1 MRDAM
6 KLDRFTKALAQSD
19 FDLVVALSSE
29 NTWYLSE
36 AVIDTQRTLLER
48 LAIVAWP
55 KQGEPVYIVCTNE
68 QIQARHESWIPDL
81 RGYVEYKESPMAF
94 LAQAVTEKGA
104 AQGRV
109 GIEKHSLNAYFF
121 EELTRLLPQAHFVEV
136 GPFFGHVRAVKTPDE
151 IARLERA
158 AMATDRAIQRA
169 FEGAR
174 PGKTERQVGAVLSSE
189 LILNGAEM
197 QAFQV
202 LAAGTNTC
210 STHHRA
216 GDYTLASGDIMR
228 TDFGGIFP
236 GGYYSDLARTICIG
250 RSSAQ
255 QEDLYKILWEEH
267 ERLIAMM
274 RPGVPCEELY
284 VTHKREWE
292 KRGWAMVRPHIG
304 HSLGIGLHEHPLF
317 MQGEKAVL
325 EPNMCMAIEPNY
337 MLPGV
342 EKYHAEDLVL
352 ITEQGPRILSRSADW
367 GRLLTPGG

>member
-1 MRDAM
+1 MRDTM
-6 KLDRFTKALAQSD
+6 KFDRFKKALAQSD
-19 FDLVVALSSE
+19 FDLVVAISPE

-68 QIQARHESWIPDL
+68 QIQARSDSWIPDL
-81 RGYVEYKESPMAF
+81 RGYVEYKESPMGF

-109 GIEKHSLNAYFF
+109 GIEKHFLNAHFF
-121 EELTRLLPQAHFVEV
+121 EELVALLPTVHFAEV
-136 GPFFGHVRAVKTPDE
+136 GPFFDRVRAIKTPEE
-151 IARLERA
+151 IARLEQA
-158 AMATDRAIQRA
+158 AVATDRTIRTA

-174 PGKTERQVGAVLSSE
+174 AGRTERQVGVALSAA
-189 LILNGAEM
+189 LITNGAEM

-202 LAAGTNTC
+202 LAAGVNTC

-216 GDYTLASGDIMR
+216 GDYTLKSGDIMR
-228 TDFGGIFP
+228 TDLGGIFP

-250 RSSAQ
+250 RSSPQ
-255 QEDLYKILWEEH
+255 QQDFYKALWEEH

-274 RPGVPCEELY
+274 RPGVSCEELY
-284 VTHKREWE
+284 FSHKREWE
-292 KRGWAMVRPHIG
+292 KRGWPMVRPHIG
-304 HSLGIGLHEHPLF
+304 HSLGIGLHEYPLLKP
-317 MQGEKAVL
+317 GEKAVL
-325 EPNMCMAIEPNY
+325 EPNMCMAIEPNH
-337 MLPGV
+337 LVPGV

-352 ITEQGPRILSRSADW
+352 ITEKGPRILSRTADW
-367 GRLLTPGG
+367 RGLLTPGG